1 MENKFERELT
11 KDVLVSNEHNRE
23 NINAKMNYDLS
34 LLTKEVFEELEYEA
48 AALKIPFL
56 IDREQAFGNLIY
68 GDIDVLRKSIIIL
81 IKAVLQLVSRG
92 EAVHI
97 ASKENYISIRLP
109 RKKAI
114 SSLLLRP
121 EIVISN
127 VQELADF
134 RKALNCIRA
143 LKGAV
148 KMNDG
153 KDEIRIMLPIY

>member
-11 KDVLVSNEHNRE
+11 KDVMISNEHNRE

-68 GDIDVLRKSIIIL
+68 GNIDVLRKSIIIL
-81 IKAVLQLVSRG
+81 IKAVLQLVSKG

-109 RKKAI
+109 KKKAF
-114 SSLLLRP
+114 SSLLLP
-121 EIVISN
+121 ETVISN
-127 VQELADF
+127 IQELADF

-143 LKGAV
+143 SKGAV
-148 KMNDG
+148 EMNDG

>member
-68 GDIDVLRKSIIIL
+68 GNIDILRHNSYKSSFT
-81 IKAVLQLVSRG
+81 VSKQGRSG
-92 EAVHI
+92 PYCIE
-97 ASKENYISIRLP
+97 
-109 RKKAI
+109 RK
-114 SSLLLRP
+114 L
-121 EIVISN
+121 
-127 VQELADF
+127 
-134 RKALNCIRA
+134 
-143 LKGAV
+143 
-148 KMNDG
+148 
-153 KDEIRIMLPIY
+153 Y

>member
-1 MENKFERELT
+1 MGNKFERELT
-11 KDVLVSNEHNRE
+11 KGVPGGNEHKRE
-23 NINAKMNYDLS
+23 NNNTKMNYDLS
-34 LLTKEVFEELEYEA
+34 LLTKEIFEELEYEA

-68 GDIDVLRKSIIIL
+68 GNIDILRKSIIIL
-81 IKAVLQLVSRG
+81 IKAVLLLVSKG

-109 RKKAI
+109 KKKAF
-114 SSLLLRP
+114 SFLLLRP
-121 EIVISN
+121 ETVISN
-127 VQELADF
+127 VQELVDF

-148 KMNDG
+148 EMNDG
-153 KDEIRIMLPIY
+153 KDEIRIILPIY

>member
-1 MENKFERELT
+1 MGHKFERELT
-11 KDVLVSNEHNRE
+11 KGVPGGNEHKRE
-23 NINAKMNYDLS
+23 NNNTKMNYDLS
-34 LLTKEVFEELEYEA
+34 LLTKEIFEELEYEA

-68 GDIDVLRKSIIIL
+68 GNIDVLRKSIIIL
-81 IKAVLQLVSRG
+81 IKAVVQLVSKG

-109 RKKAI
+109 KKKAF

-121 EIVISN
+121 ETVISN
-127 VQELADF
+127 IQELADF

-143 LKGAV
+143 SKGAV
-148 KMNDG
+148 EMNDG

>member
-56 IDREQAFGNLIY
+56 IDREQAFEKLIY
-68 GDIDVLRKSIIIL
+68 GNIDSLRKSITSV
-81 IKAVLQLVSRG
+81 IKVVLQLVSKE

-97 ASKENYISIRLP
+97 ASKENYTSIRLP
-109 RKKAI
+109 ENKLF
-114 SSLLLRP
+114 SSLRIRS
-121 EIVISN
+121 ETVISN
-127 VQELADF
+127 IQ
-134 RKALNCIRA
+134 
-143 LKGAV
+143 
-148 KMNDG
+148 
-153 KDEIRIMLPIY
+153 